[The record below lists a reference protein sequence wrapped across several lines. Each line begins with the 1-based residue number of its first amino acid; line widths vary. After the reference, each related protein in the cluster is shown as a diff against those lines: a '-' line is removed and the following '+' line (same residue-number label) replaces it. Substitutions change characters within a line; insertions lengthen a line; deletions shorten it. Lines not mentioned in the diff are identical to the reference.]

1 MNIYI
6 GSSDLPANLQMGLG
20 EERKKDGGKEEKEK
34 EETNRERISSYFPV
48 FLF

>member
-20 EERKKDGGKEEKEK
+20 EERKKDGGKG
-34 EETNRERISSYFPV
+34 RERERRNE
-48 FLF
+48 